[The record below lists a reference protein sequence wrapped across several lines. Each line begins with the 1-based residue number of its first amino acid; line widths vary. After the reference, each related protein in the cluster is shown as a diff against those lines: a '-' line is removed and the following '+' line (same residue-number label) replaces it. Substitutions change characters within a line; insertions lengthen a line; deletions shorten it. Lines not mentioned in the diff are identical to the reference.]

1 MKNRIYGKGF
11 ETYTPEEQ
19 ARIALG
25 REVAQ
30 EGMVLLENNGA
41 LPLASGAKVAL
52 LGVGQLGFLHG
63 GSGSGGTVANY
74 VIKMP
79 EAMKNAGAHVDEEL
93 LALYTDY
100 CAAEQKKVEQ
110 EPPHMRRG
118 TIPEMPLPVEFLEKV
133 GKRNDAAVITVS
145 RLAGEGRDR
154 KLEPGDYYL
163 SDAEHAL
170 FAAVRNAFSKVIVVL
185 NICGII
191 DMEWVDLYR
200 PDAVLAAWIPG
211 QEGASAAADI
221 LMGHVN
227 PSGHLTDTIAKAWKD
242 IPSSENFGAW
252 ADGFELYTGD
262 ENQIPYW
269 GGVGN
274 HEMVPVGK
282 TVVRPVGNRR
292 YTEYQEGLYVGYRYF
307 MTFGV
312 PVRYP
317 FGYGLS
323 YTAFQRKAGNFEQT
337 ESGLSFTVTVTNTGK
352 VPGKDVVQIYLHG
365 AEEPLERPDRELVAF
380 RKTKLLAPGESQQ
393 ILFTLPVRALA
404 VYNEK
409 KAAWMLQAGENTL
422 YLGGNALENEAFAS
436 FATVETVLEQ
446 VTNQVALNH
455 TRPLNQL
462 SKRDPEGT
470 KPVAPPI
477 PANSAE
483 RHGSQKKNDFTW
495 PTMPTARTK
504 YQLSDVRAGNCTMEE
519 FGPAGGGL

>member
-1 MKNRIYGKGF
+1 M
-11 ETYTPEEQ
+11 
-19 ARIALG
+19 
-25 REVAQ
+25 
-30 EGMVLLENNGA
+30 
-41 LPLASGAKVAL
+41 
-52 LGVGQLGFLHG
+52 
-63 GSGSGGTVANY
+63 
-74 VIKMP
+74 
-79 EAMKNAGAHVDEEL
+79 
-93 LALYTDY
+93 
-100 CAAEQKKVEQ
+100 
-110 EPPHMRRG
+110 
-118 TIPEMPLPVEFLEKV
+118 
-133 GKRNDAAVITVS
+133 
-145 RLAGEGRDR
+145 
-154 KLEPGDYYL
+154 
-163 SDAEHAL
+163 
-170 FAAVRNAFSKVIVVL
+170 
-185 NICGII
+185 
-191 DMEWVDLYR
+191 
-200 PDAVLAAWIPG
+200 
-211 QEGASAAADI
+211 
-221 LMGHVN
+221 
-227 PSGHLTDTIAKAWKD
+227 
-242 IPSSENFGAW
+242 
-252 ADGFELYTGD
+252 
-262 ENQIPYW
+262 
-269 GGVGN
+269 
-274 HEMVPVGK
+274 
-282 TVVRPVGNRR
+282 VRPVGNRR

-519 FGPAGGGL
+519 FVRQAEDFELIVLLVGANLTNLSAVETMDKAAMEQLRPEDMEKMTQLGPLSECIPGMNGYTATVSRMGIPTITMADGPAGIPAESPISWRSPRPPLPPVHSPRSWRRKWERPLARMRRSAKWMYGWHRP

>member
-211 QEGASAAADI
+211 QG
-221 LMGHVN
+221 
-227 PSGHLTDTIAKAWKD
+227 
-242 IPSSENFGAW
+242 
-252 ADGFELYTGD
+252 EL
-262 ENQIPYW
+262 PL
-269 GGVGN
+269 
-274 HEMVPVGK
+274 
-282 TVVRPVGNRR
+282 RR
-292 YTEYQEGLYVGYRYF
+292 IF
-307 MTFGV
+307 
-312 PVRYP
+312 
-317 FGYGLS
+317 
-323 YTAFQRKAGNFEQT
+323 
-337 ESGLSFTVTVTNTGK
+337 
-352 VPGKDVVQIYLHG
+352 
-365 AEEPLERPDRELVAF
+365 
-380 RKTKLLAPGESQQ
+380 
-393 ILFTLPVRALA
+393 
-404 VYNEK
+404 
-409 KAAWMLQAGENTL
+409 
-422 YLGGNALENEAFAS
+422 
-436 FATVETVLEQ
+436 
-446 VTNQVALNH
+446 
-455 TRPLNQL
+455 
-462 SKRDPEGT
+462 
-470 KPVAPPI
+470 
-477 PANSAE
+477 
-483 RHGSQKKNDFTW
+483 
-495 PTMPTARTK
+495 
-504 YQLSDVRAGNCTMEE
+504 
-519 FGPAGGGL
+519 